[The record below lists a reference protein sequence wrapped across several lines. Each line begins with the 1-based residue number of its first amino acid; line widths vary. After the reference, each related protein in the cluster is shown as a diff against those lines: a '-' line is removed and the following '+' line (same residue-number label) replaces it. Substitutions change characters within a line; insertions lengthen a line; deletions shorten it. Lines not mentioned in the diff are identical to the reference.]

1 MTATP
6 KFYIV
11 KRPAGNC
18 EILPLAEPS
27 QRIAQLEQQNPSIIE
42 KWGPYD
48 SPEDAIACRIG
59 LIRAGKCQPQWGI
72 TITFLRI
79 AKANAISNLLASE
92 FFISLFYSSAWIC
105 VNPLSS
111 AVNQLSFFNRR
122 WGQMQHRLTQI
133 I

>member
-48 SPEDAIACRIG
+48 SPEDAIARRIG
-59 LIRAGKCQPQWGI
+59 LIRAGICQPQWPI
-72 TITFLRI
+72 IITFLPI
-79 AKANAISNLLASE
+79 AKANANSNLLASE
-92 FFISLFYSSAWIC
+92 FFISLSFSSAWIC

-111 AVNQLSFFNRR
+111 AVQEILFFLP
-122 WGQMQHRLTQI
+122 QMRAD
-133 I
+133 